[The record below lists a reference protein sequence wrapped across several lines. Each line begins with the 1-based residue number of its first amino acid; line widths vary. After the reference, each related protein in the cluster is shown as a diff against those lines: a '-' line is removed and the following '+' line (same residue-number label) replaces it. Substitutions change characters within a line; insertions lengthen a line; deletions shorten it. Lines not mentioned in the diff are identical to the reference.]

1 MQSGWWLAV
10 GTVLILLGILSVENP
25 EAMRVPVGLAL
36 ALVGALLAY
45 LAVRDIRRSRK

>member
-1 MQSGWWLAV
+1 M
-10 GTVLILLGILSVENP
+10 GTALILMGILSIENP

-36 ALVGALLAY
+36 ALVGVLLAY